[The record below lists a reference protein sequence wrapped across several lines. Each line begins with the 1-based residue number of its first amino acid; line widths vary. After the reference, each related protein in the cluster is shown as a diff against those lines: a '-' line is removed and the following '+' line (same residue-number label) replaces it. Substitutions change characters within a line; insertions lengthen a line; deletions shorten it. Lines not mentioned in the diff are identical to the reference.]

1 MSTYDKL
8 IGKLSEMFMLDRAD
22 LDFGIYRIM
31 NSKRDEILRFLDRD
45 LLPQVRQVLQAA
57 QGEIGAAGADE
68 LKQAEDQARALGVDP
83 ATVPKVQ
90 ELRAK
95 YASSGDLNALEQEVF
110 NHLYSFFRRYYDEGD
125 FLSLRRY
132 KEGVYAIPYE
142 GEEVKLHWANAD
154 QYYIKTTEHF
164 RDYTFKVDD
173 DRRVHFKLVDAETEK
188 DNNRASEKRVFI
200 LADENAISEENGEL
214 LIRFEYRAAPDKRK
228 QKEHSEEAVAR
239 ILADAPGDWKRMLQS
254 KAPTEKNPNRT
265 VLEKHISDYTARNTF
280 DYFIHK
286 DLGGFL
292 RRELDFYIKNEV
304 MHLDDIEHESCPK
317 VEQYLAKVKAIRCV
331 AGKLIDFLA
340 QLEEFQKALWLKK
353 KFVIEAHYLVTLD
366 RVPVELFPE
375 VIANQAQHEEWIRLF
390 GIEEIKGDL
399 ASPGYAR
406 PLSSEFLK
414 ANPSLTI
421 NTALFDSEFKTR
433 LLSGLGNLEEQT
445 MGLLCYAENSQALAF
460 MQSRFRNSLQA
471 IYADPPY
478 NTSASEIIYKNSF
491 KHSSWLSLMSSR
503 FASAYR
509 LLSDGGGFC
518 ITIDDFEFH
527 RLRSMIEALT
537 SPEQIL
543 GIAAIKNNPSGRA
556 TSKGFSVSHE
566 YAIFVGKG
574 DLSSIGR
581 LPHSDEQRARYKEED
596 KDGSFEWVNFRKHG
610 GANANRYARP
620 KLFYP
625 IFVSQ
630 EEVRVPAIEWSD
642 ESRSW
647 VLQEQPRPGETVVY
661 PITPEGEE
669 KTWKW
674 GHETAR
680 TEIDE
685 LRPGTDQAGRAA
697 VYMKARLQDEG
708 TLPRTIWDKKE
719 YSSTEYGTN
728 LVNHIYGKKEVFPFP
743 KSVHAVVDCLKVCN
757 FDGGWVMDFFAGS
770 GTTAH
775 ACIAMNREDAG
786 NRRFIAV
793 EMGRHFE
800 SALVTRVRRIMY
812 SQEWTDG
819 RPQHQS
825 PEGQDLRSL
834 GIIKIIKLESYDD
847 ALQNIVFSQRSK
859 EQASILEQGDSVREG
874 YLLKYILRYESSGSL
889 STLNVRAFNHPFEY
903 RLQVATDTVGETKEV
918 NVDVVETFNWLLG
931 LRVHTMDVI
940 RGFHVVTGRLPGPGN
955 SENGEKALIIWR
967 DLDENPNEKLDEFF
981 RKQAYNTL
989 DQEFD
994 VIYVNGDNNLQ
1005 NLRKEDQSW
1014 KVRLIE
1020 EEFHRLMWDLE
1031 DV

>member
-1 MSTYDKL
+1 MTSNYEKL
-8 IGKLSEMFMLDRAD
+8 LAKLTEMFQLDQAD

-31 NSKRDEILRFLDRD
+31 NSKRDEIVRFLEKD
-45 LLPQVRQVLQAA
+45 LLPQVKSVLTTA
-57 QGEIGAAGADE
+57 QGDIGTAGAEE
-68 LKQAEDQARALGVDP
+68 LATLEKQIRDAGMNPDDS
-83 ATVPKVQ
+83 PKVR

-95 YASSGDLNALEQEVF
+95 SAGGDIGALEQEVF

-154 QYYIKTTEHF
+154 QYYIKTAEHF
-164 RDYTFKVDD
+164 RDFIFKVGEK
-173 DRRVHFKLVDAETEK
+173 RVHFKLVDAQTER
-188 DNNRASEKRVFI
+188 DNNKEQEKRVFI
-200 LADENAISEENGEL
+200 LAEENPVAEENGEL
-214 LIRFEYRAAPDKRK
+214 IIRFEYRNDSAKRK
-228 QKEHSEEAVAR
+228 QKDLTEAAVTTILDVAP
-239 ILADAPGDWKRMLQS
+239 AGWKPLLTT
-254 KAPTEKNPNRT
+254 KAPTEKDPNRT
-265 VLEKHISDYTARNTF
+265 ILAKRLNDYTSRNTF

-304 MHLDDIEHESCPK
+304 MHLDDIENEAAPK
-317 VEQYLAKVKAIRCV
+317 VEQYLAKVRAIRRV
-331 AGKLIDFLA
+331 ASKIIDFLA

-353 KFVIEAHYLVTLD
+353 KFVVDTQYLVTLD
-366 RVPVELFPE
+366 RVPVELYPE
-375 VIANQAQHEEWIRLF
+375 VIENQAQHDEWIRLF
-390 GIEEIKGDL
+390 GIDKIKGSL
-399 ASPGYAR
+399 TSPGYSL
-406 PLSSEFLK
+406 PLTPEFLR
-414 ANPSLTI
+414 ANRSLTI
-421 NTALFDSEFKTR
+421 NTALFESEFKVR
-433 LLSGLGNLEEQT
+433 LLSSLGNLEDET
-445 MGLLCYAENSQALAF
+445 RGLLCHAENSQALGLLQA
-460 MQSRFRNSLQA
+460 RFKGSLQA

-503 FASAYR
+503 FDSAYK
-509 LLSDGGGFC
+509 LLSNGGSFC

-527 RLRSMIEALT
+527 RLRSMVEAHTL
-537 SPEQIL
+537 PDEIL

-556 TSKGFSVSHE
+556 TAKGFSVAHE

-574 DLSSIGR
+574 ESSSIGR
-581 LPHSDEQRARYKEED
+581 LPHSEEQRARYKEED
-596 KDGSFEWVNFRKHG
+596 DDGSFEWVNFRKHG

-625 IFVSQ
+625 IFVS
-630 EEVRVPAIEWSD
+630 EMGVRIPAIAWSD
-642 ESRSW
+642 ELRSW
-647 VLQEQPRPGETVVY
+647 VLQEQPQANESVVY
-661 PITPEGEE
+661 PTTPEGDE

-680 TEIDE
+680 TDIAE

-728 LVNHIYGKKEVFPFP
+728 LVNHIYGEKEVFAFP

-757 FDGGWVMDFFAGS
+757 FDAGWVLDFFAGS

-775 ACIAMNREDAG
+775 ACISMNREDAG
-786 NRRFIAV
+786 SRRFISV
-793 EMGRHFE
+793 EMGRHFD
-800 SALVTRVRRIMY
+800 SALVTRIRRIVY
-812 SQEWTDG
+812 SPDWTDG
-819 RPQHQS
+819 KPRHQS
-825 PEGQDLRSL
+825 LDGQDLHSL
-834 GIIKIIKLESYDD
+834 GVIKVIKLESYDD
-847 ALQNIVFSQRSK
+847 ALHNIVFHQRSTQ
-859 EQASILEQGDSVREG
+859 QASILERSDSLRET
-874 YLLKYILRYESSGSL
+874 YLLKYILSAETSESP
-889 STLNVRAFNHPFEY
+889 STLNVQAFDHPFEY
-903 RLQVATDTVGETKEV
+903 KLKVATDTFGETKEV
-918 NVDVVETFNWLLG
+918 NVDLVETFNWLLG

-940 RGFHVVTGRLPGPGN
+940 RGFHVVTGRLPGQGN

-967 DLDENPNEKLDEFF
+967 DTTENPNEKLDEFF
-981 RKQAYNTL
+981 GKQAYNTQ

-1005 NLRKEDQSW
+1005 NLRKDDQTW

-1020 EEFHRLMWDLE
+1020 EEFHRLMWDVE
-1031 DV
+1031 DI

>member
-1 MSTYDKL
+1 MTNYEKL
-8 IGKLSEMFMLDRAD
+8 LAKLTEIFQLDQAD

-31 NSKRDEILRFLDRD
+31 NSKRDEIVRFLEKD
-45 LLPQVRQVLQAA
+45 LLPQVKSVLATA
-57 QGEIGAAGADE
+57 QGDIGTAGAEE
-68 LKQAEDQARALGVDP
+68 LKQAEDAARGLGMNPDDS
-83 ATVPKVQ
+83 PKVR

-95 YASSGDLNALEQEVF
+95 YAGGGDLGALEQEVF

-154 QYYIKTTEHF
+154 QYYIKTAEHF
-164 RDYTFKVDD
+164 RDFIFKVGEK
-173 DRRVHFKLVDAETEK
+173 RVHFKLVDAQTER
-188 DNNRASEKRVFI
+188 DNNKEQEKRVFI
-200 LADENAISEENGEL
+200 LSEENPVVEEHGEL
-214 LIRFEYRAAPDKRK
+214 FIRFEYRNDSAKRK
-228 QKEHSEEAVAR
+228 QKDLTEAAIET
-239 ILADAPGDWKRMLQS
+239 ILSAAPASWQS
-254 KAPTEKNPNRT
+254 LLSTKSPTEKDANRT
-265 VLEKHISDYTARNTF
+265 ILAKRLNDYTARNTF

-304 MHLDDIEHESCPK
+304 MHLDDIESETAPK
-317 VEQYLAKVKAIRCV
+317 VEQYLAKVRAIRRV
-331 AGKLIDFLA
+331 ASKIIEFLA

-353 KFVIEAHYLVTLD
+353 KFVVETHYYVTLD
-366 RVPVELFPE
+366 RVPVALYPE
-375 VIANQAQHEEWIRLF
+375 VIANRAQREEWIRLF
-390 GIEEIKGDL
+390 GIDDVKGSL
-399 ASPGYAR
+399 TTPGFKSPLT
-406 PLSSEFLK
+406 PEFLK
-414 ANPSLTI
+414 ANRSLTI
-421 NTALFDSEFKTR
+421 NTALFDSDFKAK
-433 LLSGLGNLEEQT
+433 LLSGLGNLEDET
-445 MGLLCYAENSQALAF
+445 RGLLCYGENSQALGL
-460 MQSRFRNSLQA
+460 MQSRFKGSLQA

-491 KHSSWLSLMSSR
+491 KHSSWLSLMSTR
-503 FASAYR
+503 FDSAYR
-509 LLSDGGGFC
+509 LLSTGGSFC
-518 ITIDDFEFH
+518 ITIDDFEYH
-527 RLRSMIEALT
+527 RLRSMVEALT

-556 TSKGFSVSHE
+556 TAKGFSVAHE
-566 YAIFVGKG
+566 YAMFVGKG
-574 DLSSIGR
+574 DNSSIGR

-596 KDGSFEWVNFRKHG
+596 DGGSFEWVNFRKHG

-625 IFVSQ
+625 ILVSHDC
-630 EEVRVPAIEWSD
+630 VSIPAIAWSD

-647 VLQEQPRPGETVVY
+647 ELQEQPKAGATIVY
-661 PITPEGEE
+661 PTTPEGDE

-680 TEIDE
+680 TDIAE

-728 LVNHIYGKKEVFPFP
+728 LVNHIYGVKEVFAFP

-757 FDGGWVMDFFAGS
+757 FDAGWVLDFFAGS

-775 ACIAMNREDAG
+775 ACISMNREDAG
-786 NRRFIAV
+786 NRRFISV
-793 EMGRHFE
+793 EMGRHFD
-800 SALVTRVRRIMY
+800 SALVTRIRRIVY
-812 SQEWTDG
+812 SPDWTDG
-819 RPQHQS
+819 KPRHQAL
-825 PEGQDLRSL
+825 EEQDLHAL
-834 GIIKIIKLESYDD
+834 GVIKVIKLESYDD
-847 ALQNIVFSQRSK
+847 ALQNIVFSERSK
-859 EQASILEQGDSVREG
+859 EQASILEQSESVRES
-874 YLLKYILRYESSGSL
+874 YLLRYILSSESNGSP
-889 STLNVRAFNHPFEY
+889 SSLNVRALEHPFEY
-903 RLQVATDTVGETKEV
+903 KLKVATDTVGETKEV
-918 NVDVVETFNWLLG
+918 NVDLVETFNWLLG

-940 RGFHVVTGRLPGPGN
+940 RGFHVVTGRLPGQGN

-967 DLDENPNEKLDEFF
+967 DTTENPNEKLDEFF
-981 RKQAYNTL
+981 RKQTYNTQ
-989 DQEFD
+989 DQEFA

-1005 NLRKEDQSW
+1005 NLRKDDQTW

-1020 EEFHRLMWDLE
+1020 EEFHRLMWDVE